1 MQNKVFLNADVS
13 DNQAKEQLAQC
24 VRDCLDCQSICLKT
38 ALYCLGMSD
47 KYPIRQL
54 LDCIEICQVN
64 ADFMLRGSKLR
75 SNLSEICAM
84 CCERCEEFCSQF
96 DADIQM
102 RTCADICRRTAESC
116 LHASHLQTNTFL
128 N

>member
-1 MQNKVFLNADVS
+1 MFLNADVS

-24 VRDCLDCQSICLKT
+24 IEDCLDCQSICLKT
-38 ALYCLGMSD
+38 ALYCLSMRD

-75 SNLSEICAM
+75 NNLSEICSM

-102 RTCADICRRTAESC
+102 RVCAEVCRRTAESC

-128 N
+128 S